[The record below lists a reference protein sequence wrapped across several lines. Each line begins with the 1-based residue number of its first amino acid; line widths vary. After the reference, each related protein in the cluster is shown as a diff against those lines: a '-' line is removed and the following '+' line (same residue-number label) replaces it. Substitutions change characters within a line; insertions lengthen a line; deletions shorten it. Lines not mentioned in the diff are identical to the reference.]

1 MPRIIV
7 LAITGASGAV
17 YGVRLLQVLRAAGCE
32 VHLSI
37 SSAGKI
43 ILEHELDLAVDLD
56 DFDPALLESARLF
69 GDEDQPRANETSPFQ
84 RRTSIDTT
92 TNGEVA
98 DGVAEEPMVGEL
110 IYHHCQDFLASI
122 ASGSFL
128 TDGMAVCPCSGGTL
142 SAIAHGAS
150 KNLICRAADVHLKER
165 RKLILVPRETPLS
178 VIQLENMKRCAEAGA
193 VILPAA
199 PGFYHGAQ
207 TVRDLVDFVVARVSD
222 QLGVQHNLVERW
234 GEQHGSEV
242 KPIKQG

>member
-1 MPRIIV
+1 MPQKIV
-7 LAITGASGAV
+7 LAITGASGAI

-56 DFDPALLESARLF
+56 EFDPAQLESARLF
-69 GDEDQPRANETSPFQ
+69 GDEDQPGDDGTSPFQ
-84 RRTSIDTT
+84 RRTSIATAI
-92 TNGEVA
+92 NGEVA
-98 DGVAEEPMVGEL
+98 QEPMTGEL
-110 IYHHCQDFLASI
+110 IYHHYQDFLASI

-128 TDGMAVCPCSGGTL
+128 TDGMSVCPCSGGTL

-150 KNLICRAADVHLKER
+150 NNLICRAADVHLKER

-178 VIQLENMKRCAEAGA
+178 LIQLENMKRCAEAGA

-199 PGFYHGAQ
+199 PGFYHGVQ
-207 TVRDLVDFVVARVSD
+207 TVRDLVDFVVARISD
-222 QLGVQHNLVERW
+222 QLGVQHSLVERW
-234 GEQHGSEV
+234 GEPLDSEV
-242 KPIKQG
+242 KPITQG